1 MLMPTDVII
10 FPSNFPKK
18 VSDPNAGMFAD
29 AVRGDRQLQRV
40 PAGGG
45 RAVRAGG
52 GPLHR
57 QARAPAAGD
66 R

>member
-1 MLMPTDVII
+1 
-10 FPSNFPKK
+10 
-18 VSDPNAGMFAD
+18 MFAD